1 MIDSDAVVW
10 AIIVGSI
17 AAGFVWGRISSRLR
31 IPELGRLLA
40 TPVLTGAL
48 AVVVGCVAFAIARA
62 GQHVEPRSGNG
73 FGIYD
78 LIRLTLGSIFVL
90 FLVGAAFGFPA
101 VLGWVIGYRR
111 SETRVPRPE

>member
-17 AAGFVWGRISSRLR
+17 AVGFVWGRISSRLR
-31 IPELGRLLA
+31 IPELVRLLA

-48 AVVVGCVAFAIARA
+48 AVVVGCVAFAIRARA
-62 GQHVEPRSGNG
+62 HVEPRSGNG
-73 FGIYD
+73 FGVYD

-111 SETRVPRPE
+111 PETRVPRPE